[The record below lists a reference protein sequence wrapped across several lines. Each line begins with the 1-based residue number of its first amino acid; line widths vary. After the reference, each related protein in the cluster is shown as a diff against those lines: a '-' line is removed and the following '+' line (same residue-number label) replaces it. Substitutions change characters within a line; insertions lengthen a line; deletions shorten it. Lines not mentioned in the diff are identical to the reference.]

1 MSPLQRDKND
11 EVTLADVLSS
21 HGVRREKKVVAAIQS
36 SHKTFR
42 KQQKRALYVS
52 LAWLLNCGLLLTPM
66 SGRALREHAP
76 WAITLLAVFLV
87 IHLAWML
94 QMLAV
99 ARAWLR
105 YRKIKELE

>member
-1 MSPLQRDKND
+1 MSQLQHDKND

-21 HGVRREKKVVAAIQS
+21 HGVRRERKVAAAIQS
-36 SHKTFR
+36 SQKALR
-42 KQQKRALYVS
+42 KHQKRALYIT
-52 LAWLLNCGLLLTPM
+52 LAWLLNCGLLLAPM
-66 SGRALREHAP
+66 SARALREHAP

-94 QMLAV
+94 QLLAV

-105 YRKIKELE
+105 YRKLKDLE